1 MELNLRTYQKNL
13 QLIYSRNIQTDI
25 EKMNDFDS
33 ELREQSIIS
42 QIDMISNQSNVLI
55 ASKNHELF
63 TKKLTEKECIIDIAK
78 TKSDSNNELVFEFE
92 NIGNKKFQVIL
103 LDETID
109 NVSNPIEFIK
119 KIKEFLM
126 PEGYLLCTAYNL
138 FNSIN
143 RLRFLNGD
151 SQIIN
156 SVLRNRNLE
165 FSSLDSI
172 LLTLSESNLSIGKI
186 VRVEKEINIKSRL
199 ELNTFSFTEE
209 LIKILTSD
217 SESNTF
223 YYVFSIIN
231 KVTVDPNIRRWTS
244 KFSKNLVTDAFKEVL
259 VNYKLQFEKHIN
271 YLKQTNREQYTSMI
285 SINQFNN
292 TTSEK
297 DVSDKNN
304 SLKKENKQDNKKFKD
319 ELMSDLLEDGSK
331 FLERSLQEKDEF
343 LQSTINEERENL
355 ENAIKE
361 KDGYLDNA
369 IKEKD
374 EYLENVIK
382 EKDEYLENALKDK
395 DEVIKAIQN
404 SFAFRMLS
412 KLDKLLGRKYKN
424 K

>member
-1 MELNLRTYQKNL
+1 
-13 QLIYSRNIQTDI
+13 
-25 EKMNDFDS
+25 MNDFDS

-42 QIDMISNQSNVLI
+42 QIDIISNQSNVLI
-55 ASKNHELF
+55 VSKNHELF

-92 NIGNKKFQVIL
+92 NIENKKFQVIL

-231 KVTVDPNIRRWTS
+231 KVTVDPNIRIWTS

-259 VNYKLQFEKHIN
+259 VDYKLQFEKHIN

-304 SLKKENKQDNKKFKD
+304 SLKKENKQDSKKFKD
-319 ELMSDLLEDGSK
+319 ELVSDLLEDGSK

-343 LQSTINEERENL
+343 LQSAINEEREHL

-361 KDGYLDNA
+361 KDGYLENA
-369 IKEKD
+369 
-374 EYLENVIK
+374 IK

-395 DEVIKAIQN
+395 DEVIKAMQD
-404 SFAFRMLS
+404 SFAFRILS
-412 KLDKLLGRKYKN
+412 KLDKLLGRKYK

>member
-1 MELNLRTYQKNL
+1 
-13 QLIYSRNIQTDI
+13 
-25 EKMNDFDS
+25 MNDFDS

-42 QIDMISNQSNVLI
+42 QIDIISNQSNVLI
-55 ASKNHELF
+55 VSKNHELF

-92 NIGNKKFQVIL
+92 NIENKKFQVIL

-231 KVTVDPNIRRWTS
+231 KVTVDPNIRIWTS

-259 VNYKLQFEKHIN
+259 VDYKLQFEKHIN

-304 SLKKENKQDNKKFKD
+304 SLKKENKQDSKKFKD
-319 ELMSDLLEDGSK
+319 ELVSDLLEDGSK

-343 LQSTINEERENL
+343 LQSAINEEREHL

-361 KDGYLDNA
+361 KDGYLENA

-374 EYLENVIK
+374 EYLENAIK

-395 DEVIKAIQN
+395 DEVIKAMQD
-404 SFAFRMLS
+404 SFAFRILS
-412 KLDKLLGRKYKN
+412 KLDKLLGRKYK

>member
-1 MELNLRTYQKNL
+1 MELNSRIYQKNL

-42 QIDMISNQSNVLI
+42 QIDIISNQSNVLI
-55 ASKNHELF
+55 VSKNHELF

-259 VNYKLQFEKHIN
+259 VDYKLQFEKHIN

-304 SLKKENKQDNKKFKD
+304 SLEKENKQDNKKFKD
-319 ELMSDLLEDGSK
+319 ELVSDLLEDGSK

-343 LQSTINEERENL
+343 LQSAINEEREHL

-361 KDGYLDNA
+361 KDGYLENA

-374 EYLENVIK
+374 EYLENAIK

-395 DEVIKAIQN
+395 DEVIKAMQD
-404 SFAFRMLS
+404 SFAFRILS
-412 KLDKLLGRKYKN
+412 KLDKLLGRKYK

>member
-1 MELNLRTYQKNL
+1 
-13 QLIYSRNIQTDI
+13 
-25 EKMNDFDS
+25 MNDFDS

>member
-1 MELNLRTYQKNL
+1 MELNSRIYQKNL

-33 ELREQSIIS
+33 ELREQSVIS
-42 QIDMISNQSNVLI
+42 QIDIINNQSNVLI
-55 ASKNHELF
+55 VSKNHELF

-231 KVTVDPNIRRWTS
+231 KVTVDPNIRIWTS

-259 VNYKLQFEKHIN
+259 VDYKLQFEKHIN

-304 SLKKENKQDNKKFKD
+304 SLEKENKQDNKKFKD
-319 ELMSDLLEDGSK
+319 ELVSDLLEDGSK

-343 LQSTINEERENL
+343 LQSAINEEREHL

-361 KDGYLDNA
+361 KDGYLENA

-374 EYLENVIK
+374 EYLENAIK

-395 DEVIKAIQN
+395 DEVIKAMQD
-404 SFAFRMLS
+404 SFAFRILS
-412 KLDKLLGRKYKN
+412 KLDKLLGRKYK

>member
-1 MELNLRTYQKNL
+1 
-13 QLIYSRNIQTDI
+13 
-25 EKMNDFDS
+25 MNDFDS

-42 QIDMISNQSNVLI
+42 QIDIISNQSNVLI
-55 ASKNHELF
+55 VSKNHELF

-231 KVTVDPNIRRWTS
+231 KVTVDPNIRIWTS

-259 VNYKLQFEKHIN
+259 VDYKLQFEKHIN

-304 SLKKENKQDNKKFKD
+304 SLKKENKQDSKKFKD
-319 ELMSDLLEDGSK
+319 ELVSDLLEDGSK

-343 LQSTINEERENL
+343 LQSAINEEREHL

-361 KDGYLDNA
+361 KDGYLENA

-374 EYLENVIK
+374 EYLENAIK

-395 DEVIKAIQN
+395 DEVIKAMQD
-404 SFAFRMLS
+404 SFAFRILS
-412 KLDKLLGRKYKN
+412 KLDKLLGRKYK
-424 K
+424 KK

>member
-1 MELNLRTYQKNL
+1 
-13 QLIYSRNIQTDI
+13 
-25 EKMNDFDS
+25 MNDFDS
-33 ELREQSIIS
+33 ELREQSVIS
-42 QIDMISNQSNVLI
+42 QIDIINNQSNVLI
-55 ASKNHELF
+55 VSKNHELF

-259 VNYKLQFEKHIN
+259 VDYKLQFEKHIN

-319 ELMSDLLEDGSK
+319 ELVSDLLEDGSK

-343 LQSTINEERENL
+343 LQSAINEEREHL

-361 KDGYLDNA
+361 KDGYLENA
-369 IKEKD
+369 
-374 EYLENVIK
+374 IK

-395 DEVIKAIQN
+395 DEVIKAMQD
-404 SFAFRMLS
+404 SFAFRILS
-412 KLDKLLGRKYKN
+412 KLDKLLGRKYK

>member
-1 MELNLRTYQKNL
+1 
-13 QLIYSRNIQTDI
+13 
-25 EKMNDFDS
+25 MNDFDS

-42 QIDMISNQSNVLI
+42 QIDIISNQSNVLI
-55 ASKNHELF
+55 VSKNHELF

-231 KVTVDPNIRRWTS
+231 KVTVDPNIRIWTS

-259 VNYKLQFEKHIN
+259 VDYKLQFEKHIN

-304 SLKKENKQDNKKFKD
+304 SLKKENKQDSKKFKD
-319 ELMSDLLEDGSK
+319 ELVSDLLEDGSK

-343 LQSTINEERENL
+343 LQSAINEEREHL

-361 KDGYLDNA
+361 KDGYLENA

-374 EYLENVIK
+374 EYLENAIK

-395 DEVIKAIQN
+395 DEVIKAMQD
-404 SFAFRMLS
+404 SFAFRILS
-412 KLDKLLGRKYKN
+412 KLDKLLGRKYK

>member
-1 MELNLRTYQKNL
+1 MELNSRIYQKNL

-42 QIDMISNQSNVLI
+42 QIDIISNQSNVLI
-55 ASKNHELF
+55 VSKNHELF

-92 NIGNKKFQVIL
+92 NIENKKFQVIL

-231 KVTVDPNIRRWTS
+231 KVTVDPNIRIWTS

-259 VNYKLQFEKHIN
+259 VDYKLQFEKHIN

-304 SLKKENKQDNKKFKD
+304 SLEKENKQDNKKFKD
-319 ELMSDLLEDGSK
+319 ELVSDLLEDGSK

-343 LQSTINEERENL
+343 LQSAINEEREHL

-361 KDGYLDNA
+361 KDGYLENA
-369 IKEKD
+369 
-374 EYLENVIK
+374 IK

-395 DEVIKAIQN
+395 DEVIKAMQD
-404 SFAFRMLS
+404 SFAFRILS
-412 KLDKLLGRKYKN
+412 KLDKLLGRKYK

>member
-1 MELNLRTYQKNL
+1 
-13 QLIYSRNIQTDI
+13 
-25 EKMNDFDS
+25 MNDFDS
-33 ELREQSIIS
+33 ELREQSVIS
-42 QIDMISNQSNVLI
+42 QIDIINNQSNVLI
-55 ASKNHELF
+55 VSKNHELF

-231 KVTVDPNIRRWTS
+231 KVTVDPNIRIWTS

-259 VNYKLQFEKHIN
+259 VDYKLQFEKHIN

-304 SLKKENKQDNKKFKD
+304 SLKKENKQDSKKFKD
-319 ELMSDLLEDGSK
+319 ELVSDLLEDGSK

-343 LQSTINEERENL
+343 LQSAINEEREHL

-361 KDGYLDNA
+361 KDGYLENA

-374 EYLENVIK
+374 EYLENAIK

-395 DEVIKAIQN
+395 DEVIKAMQD
-404 SFAFRMLS
+404 SFAFRILS
-412 KLDKLLGRKYKN
+412 KLDKLLGRKYK

>member
-1 MELNLRTYQKNL
+1 MELNSRIYQKNL

-42 QIDMISNQSNVLI
+42 QIDIISNQSNVLI
-55 ASKNHELF
+55 VSKNHELF

-92 NIGNKKFQVIL
+92 NIENKKFQVIL

-231 KVTVDPNIRRWTS
+231 KVTVDPNIRIWTS

-259 VNYKLQFEKHIN
+259 VDYKLQFEKHIN

-304 SLKKENKQDNKKFKD
+304 SLEKENKKDNKKFKD
-319 ELMSDLLEDGSK
+319 ELVSDLLEDGSK

-343 LQSTINEERENL
+343 LQSAINEEREHL

-361 KDGYLDNA
+361 KDGYLENA

-374 EYLENVIK
+374 EYLENAIK

-395 DEVIKAIQN
+395 DEVIKAMQD
-404 SFAFRMLS
+404 SFAFRILS
-412 KLDKLLGRKYKN
+412 KLDKLLGRKYK

>member
-1 MELNLRTYQKNL
+1 MELNSRIYQKNL

-33 ELREQSIIS
+33 KLREQSVIS
-42 QIDMISNQSNVLI
+42 QIDIINNQSNVLLV
-55 ASKNHELF
+55 SKNHELF

-231 KVTVDPNIRRWTS
+231 KVTVDPNIRIWTS

-259 VNYKLQFEKHIN
+259 VDYKLQFEKHIN

-304 SLKKENKQDNKKFKD
+304 SLEKENKQDNKKFKD
-319 ELMSDLLEDGSK
+319 ELVSDLLEDGSK

-343 LQSTINEERENL
+343 LQSAINEEREHL

-361 KDGYLDNA
+361 KDGYLENA

-374 EYLENVIK
+374 EYLENAIK

-395 DEVIKAIQN
+395 DEVIKAMQD
-404 SFAFRMLS
+404 SFAFRILS
-412 KLDKLLGRKYKN
+412 KLDKLLGRKYK

>member
-1 MELNLRTYQKNL
+1 
-13 QLIYSRNIQTDI
+13 
-25 EKMNDFDS
+25 MNDFDS
-33 ELREQSIIS
+33 ELREQSVIS
-42 QIDMISNQSNVLI
+42 QIDIINNQSNVLI
-55 ASKNHELF
+55 VSKNHELF

-259 VNYKLQFEKHIN
+259 VDYKLPASR
-271 YLKQTNREQYTSMI
+271 RE
-285 SINQFNN
+285 
-292 TTSEK
+292 
-297 DVSDKNN
+297 
-304 SLKKENKQDNKKFKD
+304 
-319 ELMSDLLEDGSK
+319 
-331 FLERSLQEKDEF
+331 
-343 LQSTINEERENL
+343 
-355 ENAIKE
+355 
-361 KDGYLDNA
+361 
-369 IKEKD
+369 
-374 EYLENVIK
+374 
-382 EKDEYLENALKDK
+382 
-395 DEVIKAIQN
+395 
-404 SFAFRMLS
+404 
-412 KLDKLLGRKYKN
+412 
-424 K
+424 

>member
-1 MELNLRTYQKNL
+1 
-13 QLIYSRNIQTDI
+13 
-25 EKMNDFDS
+25 MNDFDS

-42 QIDMISNQSNVLI
+42 QIDIISNQSNVLI
-55 ASKNHELF
+55 VSKNHELF

-259 VNYKLQFEKHIN
+259 VDYKLQFEKHIN

-292 TTSEK
+292 ITSEK

-304 SLKKENKQDNKKFKD
+304 SLKKENKQDSKKFKD
-319 ELMSDLLEDGSK
+319 ELVSDLLEDGSK

-343 LQSTINEERENL
+343 LQSAINEEREHL

-361 KDGYLDNA
+361 KDGYLENA
-369 IKEKD
+369 
-374 EYLENVIK
+374 IK

-395 DEVIKAIQN
+395 DEVIKAMQD
-404 SFAFRMLS
+404 SFAFRILS
-412 KLDKLLGRKYKN
+412 KLDKLLGRKYK

>member
-1 MELNLRTYQKNL
+1 MELNSRIYQKNL

-42 QIDMISNQSNVLI
+42 QIDIISNQSNVLI
-55 ASKNHELF
+55 VSKNHELF

-92 NIGNKKFQVIL
+92 NIENKKFQVIL

-231 KVTVDPNIRRWTS
+231 KVTVDPNIRIWTS

-259 VNYKLQFEKHIN
+259 VDYKLQFEKHIN

-304 SLKKENKQDNKKFKD
+304 SLKKENKQDSKKFKD
-319 ELMSDLLEDGSK
+319 ELVSDLLEDGSK

-343 LQSTINEERENL
+343 LQSAINEEREHL

-361 KDGYLDNA
+361 KDGYLENA

-374 EYLENVIK
+374 EYLENAIK

-395 DEVIKAIQN
+395 DEVIKAMQD
-404 SFAFRMLS
+404 SFAFRILS
-412 KLDKLLGRKYKN
+412 KLDKLLGRKYK

>member
-1 MELNLRTYQKNL
+1 
-13 QLIYSRNIQTDI
+13 
-25 EKMNDFDS
+25 MNDFDS

-42 QIDMISNQSNVLI
+42 QIDIISNQSNVLI
-55 ASKNHELF
+55 VSKNHELF

-259 VNYKLQFEKHIN
+259 VDYKLQFEKHIN

-304 SLKKENKQDNKKFKD
+304 SLEKENKQDNKKFKD
-319 ELMSDLLEDGSK
+319 ELVSDLLEDGSK

-343 LQSTINEERENL
+343 LQSAINEEREHL

-361 KDGYLDNA
+361 KDGYLENA

-374 EYLENVIK
+374 EYLENAIK

-395 DEVIKAIQN
+395 DEVIKAMQD
-404 SFAFRMLS
+404 SFAFRILS
-412 KLDKLLGRKYKN
+412 KLDKLLGRKYK

>member
-1 MELNLRTYQKNL
+1 
-13 QLIYSRNIQTDI
+13 
-25 EKMNDFDS
+25 MNDFDS
-33 ELREQSIIS
+33 ELREQSVIS
-42 QIDMISNQSNVLI
+42 QIDIINNQSNVLI
-55 ASKNHELF
+55 VSKNHELF

-259 VNYKLQFEKHIN
+259 VDYKLQFEKHIN

-304 SLKKENKQDNKKFKD
+304 SLKKENKQDSKKFKD
-319 ELMSDLLEDGSK
+319 ELVSDLLEDGSK

-343 LQSTINEERENL
+343 LQSAINEEREHL

-361 KDGYLDNA
+361 KDGYLENA
-369 IKEKD
+369 
-374 EYLENVIK
+374 IK

-395 DEVIKAIQN
+395 DEVIKAMQD
-404 SFAFRMLS
+404 SFAFRILS
-412 KLDKLLGRKYKN
+412 KLDKLLGRKYK

>member
-1 MELNLRTYQKNL
+1 
-13 QLIYSRNIQTDI
+13 
-25 EKMNDFDS
+25 MNDFDS
-33 ELREQSIIS
+33 ELREQSVIS
-42 QIDMISNQSNVLI
+42 QIDIINNQSNVLI
-55 ASKNHELF
+55 VSKNHELF

-231 KVTVDPNIRRWTS
+231 KVTVDPNIRIWTS

-259 VNYKLQFEKHIN
+259 VDYKLQFEKHIN
-271 YLKQTNREQYTSMI
+271 YLKQTNIEQYTSMI

-304 SLKKENKQDNKKFKD
+304 SLKKENKQDKKKFKD
-319 ELMSDLLEDGSK
+319 ELVSDLLEDGSK

-343 LQSTINEERENL
+343 LQSAINEEREHL

-361 KDGYLDNA
+361 KDGYLENA
-369 IKEKD
+369 
-374 EYLENVIK
+374 IK

-395 DEVIKAIQN
+395 DEVIKAMQN
-404 SFAFRMLS
+404 SFAFRILS
-412 KLDKLLGRKYKN
+412 KLDKFLGRKYK

>member
-1 MELNLRTYQKNL
+1 
-13 QLIYSRNIQTDI
+13 
-25 EKMNDFDS
+25 MNDFDS

-42 QIDMISNQSNVLI
+42 QIDIIANQSSGLVV
-55 ASKNHELF
+55 SKNHELF

-143 RLRFLNGD
+143 RIRFLNGD

-156 SVLRNRNLE
+156 SILKNKNLE

-172 LLTLSESNLSIGKI
+172 LLTLSESDSSIGKI
-186 VRVEKEINIKSRL
+186 LRVEEQINLKTKL
-199 ELNTFSFTEE
+199 DLNTFTFTEE
-209 LIKILTSD
+209 LIEALTSD

-223 YYVFSIIN
+223 YYVFTIKN
-231 KVTVDPNIRRWTS
+231 KLIVNPNTRRWIS
-244 KFSKNLVTDAFKEVL
+244 KFSKNLVTEGFKHVITE
-259 VNYKLQFEKHIN
+259 YKLKFEKHIN

-292 TTSEK
+292 ITSEN
-297 DVSDKNN
+297 DVNDKNN
-304 SLKKENKQDNKKFKD
+304 SLKKENKQDNEKFKK
-319 ELMSDLLEDGSK
+319 ELVSDLLEDSTK
-331 FLERSLQEKDEF
+331 FLERSFQ
-343 LQSTINEERENL
+343 TAINEEREHL

-361 KDGYLDNA
+361 KDGYLENA

-374 EYLENVIK
+374 EYLENAIK

-395 DEVIKAIQN
+395 DEVIKAMQD
-404 SFAFRMLS
+404 SFAFRILS
-412 KLDKLLGRKYKN
+412 KLDKLLGRKYK

>member
-1 MELNLRTYQKNL
+1 MELNSRIYQKNL

-33 ELREQSIIS
+33 ELREQSITS
-42 QIDMISNQSNVLI
+42 QIDIVSNQSSVLVVT
-55 ASKNHELF
+55 KNHELF

-143 RLRFLNGD
+143 RLRLLNGD

-259 VNYKLQFEKHIN
+259 VDYKLQFEKHIN

-319 ELMSDLLEDGSK
+319 ELVSDLLEDGSK

-343 LQSTINEERENL
+343 LQSAINEEREHL

-361 KDGYLDNA
+361 KDGYLENA

-374 EYLENVIK
+374 EYLENAIK

-395 DEVIKAIQN
+395 DEVIKAMQD
-404 SFAFRMLS
+404 SFAFRILS
-412 KLDKLLGRKYKN
+412 KLDKLLGRKYK

>member
-1 MELNLRTYQKNL
+1 MELNSRIYQKNL

-42 QIDMISNQSNVLI
+42 QIDIISNQSNVLI
-55 ASKNHELF
+55 VSKNHELF

-92 NIGNKKFQVIL
+92 NIENKKFQVIL

-231 KVTVDPNIRRWTS
+231 KVTVDPNIRIWTS

-259 VNYKLQFEKHIN
+259 VDYKLQFEKHIN

-304 SLKKENKQDNKKFKD
+304 SLKKENKQDSKKFKD
-319 ELMSDLLEDGSK
+319 ELVSDLLEDGSK

-343 LQSTINEERENL
+343 LQSAINEEREHL

-361 KDGYLDNA
+361 KDGYLENA

-374 EYLENVIK
+374 EYLENAIK
-382 EKDEYLENALKDK
+382 EKDEYLENYIL
-395 DEVIKAIQN
+395 N
-404 SFAFRMLS
+404 
-412 KLDKLLGRKYKN
+412 
-424 K
+424 

>member
-1 MELNLRTYQKNL
+1 MELNSRIYQKNL

-33 ELREQSIIS
+33 ELREQSVIS
-42 QIDMISNQSNVLI
+42 QIDIINNQSNVLI
-55 ASKNHELF
+55 VSKNHELF

-92 NIGNKKFQVIL
+92 NIENKKFQVIL

-231 KVTVDPNIRRWTS
+231 KVTVDPNIRIWTS

-259 VNYKLQFEKHIN
+259 VDYKLQFEKHIN

-319 ELMSDLLEDGSK
+319 ELVSDLLEDGSK

-343 LQSTINEERENL
+343 LQSAINEEREHL

-361 KDGYLDNA
+361 KDGYLENA
-369 IKEKD
+369 
-374 EYLENVIK
+374 IK

-395 DEVIKAIQN
+395 DEVIKAMQD
-404 SFAFRMLS
+404 SFAFRILS
-412 KLDKLLGRKYKN
+412 KLDKLLGRKYK

>member
-1 MELNLRTYQKNL
+1 
-13 QLIYSRNIQTDI
+13 
-25 EKMNDFDS
+25 MNDFDS
-33 ELREQSIIS
+33 ELREQSVIS
-42 QIDMISNQSNVLI
+42 QIDIINNQSNVLI
-55 ASKNHELF
+55 VSKNHELF

-259 VNYKLQFEKHIN
+259 VDYKLQFEKHIN

-319 ELMSDLLEDGSK
+319 ELVSDLLEDGSK

-343 LQSTINEERENL
+343 LQSAINEEREHL

-361 KDGYLDNA
+361 KDGYLENA

-374 EYLENVIK
+374 EYLENAIK

-395 DEVIKAIQN
+395 DEVIKAMQD
-404 SFAFRMLS
+404 SFAFRILS
-412 KLDKLLGRKYKN
+412 KLDKLLGRKYK

>member
-1 MELNLRTYQKNL
+1 MELNSRIYQKNL

-33 ELREQSIIS
+33 ELREQSVIS
-42 QIDMISNQSNVLI
+42 QIDIINNQSNVLI
-55 ASKNHELF
+55 VSKNHELF

-109 NVSNPIEFIK
+109 NVLNPIEFIK

-259 VNYKLQFEKHIN
+259 VDYKLQFEKHIN

-304 SLKKENKQDNKKFKD
+304 SLEKENKQDNKKFKD
-319 ELMSDLLEDGSK
+319 ELVSDLLEDGSK

-343 LQSTINEERENL
+343 LQSAINEEREHL

-361 KDGYLDNA
+361 KDGYLENA

-374 EYLENVIK
+374 EYLENAIK

-395 DEVIKAIQN
+395 DEVIKAMQD
-404 SFAFRMLS
+404 SFAFRILS
-412 KLDKLLGRKYKN
+412 KLDKLLGRKYK

>member
-1 MELNLRTYQKNL
+1 MELNSRIYQKNL

-42 QIDMISNQSNVLI
+42 QIDIISNQSNVLI
-55 ASKNHELF
+55 VSKNHELF

-92 NIGNKKFQVIL
+92 NIENKKFQVIL

-231 KVTVDPNIRRWTS
+231 KVTVDPNIRIWTS

-259 VNYKLQFEKHIN
+259 VDYKLQFEKHIN

-304 SLKKENKQDNKKFKD
+304 SLEKENKQDNKKFKD
-319 ELMSDLLEDGSK
+319 ELVSDLLEDGSK

-343 LQSTINEERENL
+343 LQSAINEEREHL

-361 KDGYLDNA
+361 KDGYLENA

-374 EYLENVIK
+374 EYLENAIK

-395 DEVIKAIQN
+395 DEVIKAMQD
-404 SFAFRMLS
+404 SFAFRILS
-412 KLDKLLGRKYKN
+412 KLDKLLGRKYK